1 MRKLLIVTALF
12 SILLLGT
19 VTWWNNGIS
28 SVNKD
33 NKTEK
38 VFIIAKG
45 EGVRSVANRL
55 EKEGLIKDPVAFF
68 ILVNFVLNIDEK
80 IQAGDHRLSQAMTA
94 EETARSLTLATNDV
108 WITIPEGYRG
118 QEIADVLEKEIRT
131 YKQAWRKTLE
141 ENEGYLFPDTYLI
154 PKTAEINQIVSILR
168 NNFNNRFIE
177 IEKNKKPGLDNN
189 EIVKVASLV
198 EREARHNVDRPLVA
212 SVIYNRLNIGM
223 KLDIDATVQYVLGY
237 QEDEKRWWKEGLTNE
252 DLTISS
258 PYNTYR
264 NPGLPPAPIS
274 NPGIAA
280 LSAAA
285 NPAQTNYLYYISD
298 KKGVNHYAQTLEEHN
313 ANREKYLS
321 D

>member
-1 MRKLLIVTALF
+1 MRKLVTVAVLFLILLSA
-12 SILLLGT
+12 SIL
-19 VTWWNNGIS
+19 WWNNGIAP
-28 SVNKD
+28 VNKN
-33 NKTEK
+33 NKKEITFVIGK
-38 VFIIAKG
+38 NQSVRTIANSLK
-45 EGVRSVANRL
+45 
-55 EKEGLIKDPVAFF
+55 KENLIKDPIAFF
-68 ILVNFVLNIDEK
+68 ILVERLGLDKK

-94 EETARSLTLATNDV
+94 EEVARSLTLATNDV

-118 QEIADVLEKEIRT
+118 QEIADALEKEIRT
-131 YKQAWRKTLE
+131 YKNSWRKTLE

-177 IEKNKKPGLDNN
+177 IEKNKRPDLDNG
-189 EIVKVASLV
+189 EIVRVASLV

-212 SVIYNRLNIGM
+212 SVIYNRLKIGM

-237 QEDEKRWWKEGLTNE
+237 QEDEKRWWKKGLTNE

-313 ANREKYLS
+313 ANKEKHLS

>member
-1 MRKLLIVTALF
+1 MKKLVIVAVLF
-12 SILLLGT
+12 LILLAGAF
-19 VTWWNNGIS
+19 VWWNNGVA
-28 SVNKD
+28 SVNKN

-94 EETARSLTLATNDV
+94 EQTARSLTLATNDV
-108 WITIPEGYRG
+108 WITIPEGFRA

-131 YKQAWRKTLE
+131 YKETWRKTLE
-141 ENEGYLFPDTYLI
+141 DNEGYLFPDTYLI

-168 NNFNNRFIE
+168 NNFDNRFIE
-177 IEKNKKPGLDNN
+177 IEKNKKPGLDNDDV
-189 EIVKVASLV
+189 VKIASLV
-198 EREARHNVDRPLVA
+198 EREARHDVDRPLVA
-212 SVIYNRLNIGM
+212 SVIHNRIDIGM

-237 QEDEKRWWKEGLTNE
+237 QEDEKRWWKENLTFD
-252 DLTISS
+252 DLEISS

-264 NPGLPPAPIS
+264 KAGLPPAPIA
-274 NPGIAA
+274 NPGFAA

-285 NPAQTNYLYYISD
+285 NPAKTNYLYYLSD
-298 KKGVNHYAQTLEEHN
+298 QKGVNHYAETIEEHN
-313 ANREKYLS
+313 ANKEKYLS
-321 D
+321 N